1 MTLPGRRPDMLVAVL
16 GALVCVVA
24 GLAAARRD
32 SVSLLLLAGAC
43 GLALVVV
50 FQGVGLGALL
60 AWIVISGPAYPLLS
74 TGATDSPVGFDRL
87 MVIGIASWLVMRRP
101 GLQWAPPARRLALA
115 FGWLLVA
122 FGIRAALT
130 TPVGIIP
137 LTEGNAR
144 IAAVNTWIDAIVL
157 PVLLYLVVAR
167 FADTRARCLQIA
179 GAMAVAG
186 SVLGLIGVAQKLTG
200 FELASYSGGS
210 ARVDQAIDVVRV
222 AGPYSVPEVF
232 AVVLLVCLAATLWW
246 TLARGRSVYPVG
258 VLAIGL
264 ELAGLG
270 VTLFRAALIGAI
282 VILVAGFGLR
292 PGRVLRVAAVAGLA
306 GIVLALGYVQ
316 LQENRVLEARIQNT
330 ENIKSR
336 VATYAQGVELFRRD
350 PLTGVGV
357 GQFANAQEAIE
368 LTVVDGVEAATSPH
382 STFVGL
388 LAEQGIL
395 GFLPLVACI
404 VAIWQLLGALR
415 RRARD
420 QAEVLLWSCLVGLC
434 LAYLVMSLTL
444 SMLPYGPSNAFF
456 AVALGMAAATVN
468 RLYAPEPG
476 RRARR

>member
-1 MTLPGRRPDMLVAVL
+1 VTLPSRRPDVLVAVL
-16 GALVCVVA
+16 GALACVVV

-32 SVSLLLLAGAC
+32 SMSLLLLAGAC
-43 GLALVVV
+43 GLALVIV

-60 AWIVISGPAYPLLS
+60 GWIVLSGPLYPVLS

-87 MVIGIASWLVMRRP
+87 MVVGMASWLVMRRP
-101 GLQWAPPARRLALA
+101 GLQWSPAARRLAWAL
-115 FGWLLVA
+115 GWLLVA

-144 IAAVNTWIDAIVL
+144 IAAVNTWIDAILL
-157 PVLLYLVVAR
+157 PVLLYFVVAR

-179 GAMAVAG
+179 GAMAIAG
-186 SVLGLIGVAQKLTG
+186 SVLGMIGVAQKVIG
-200 FELASYSGGS
+200 FELASYSGGT
-210 ARVDQAIDVVRV
+210 ARVDQAIDVVRT
-222 AGPYSVPEVF
+222 AGPYSVPEVY
-232 AVVLLVCLAATLWW
+232 AVVLLVCLGATLWW
-246 TLARGRSVYPVG
+246 MLVRGRPVYPVG
-258 VLAIGL
+258 IMAVGL
-264 ELAGLG
+264 QLAGLG

-282 VILVAGFGLR
+282 LILVAAFGLR
-292 PGRVLRVAAVAGLA
+292 PGRVLRVAVVTVLA

-316 LQENRVLEARIQNT
+316 LQDNRVLEARLQNT
-330 ENIKSR
+330 ENIKGR
-336 VATYAQGVELFRRD
+336 LATYAQGGELFGRN

-357 GQFANAQEAIE
+357 GQFANAQEAVE

-388 LAEQGIL
+388 AAEQGIL
-395 GFLPLVACI
+395 GFLPLIACV

-415 RRARD
+415 RQARD
-420 QAEVLLWSCLVGLC
+420 HAEVLLWSCLVGIC

-456 AVALGMAAATVN
+456 AIALGLAAATVN
-468 RLYAPEPG
+468 QRAAADHRERV
-476 RRARR
+476 RR